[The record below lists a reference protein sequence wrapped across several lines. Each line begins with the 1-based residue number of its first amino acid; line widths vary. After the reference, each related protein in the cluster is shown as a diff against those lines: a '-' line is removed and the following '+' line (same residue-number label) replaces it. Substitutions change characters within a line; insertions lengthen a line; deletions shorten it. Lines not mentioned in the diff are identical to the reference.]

1 MGTCQR
7 VTEALQKGNKAA
19 EEKET
24 VNTEKM
30 VEEEG
35 IKLTIPMQS
44 QM

>member
-19 EEKET
+19 EEKEA
-24 VNTEKM
+24 VNMEKM
-30 VEEEG
+30 VEEEE
-35 IKLTIPMQS
+35 IKLTVPLQS